1 MNKIYGL
8 NIDMLRL
15 CYEIKEPNNI
25 NILRTREIDEE
36 VDFLYFYLRRIE
48 GKHFKF
54 VYEIRYNDLG
64 IDKLFGELRLGI
76 NDDKEDSNFHSNG
89 YAKAWISVSNRV
101 LYSDEIYY
109 TRKWE
114 DKDINDLKSI
124 IELTLHWIE
133 SEIRTQKL
141 LEDMPEFR

>member
-1 MNKIYGL
+1 MKKMNKIYGL

-25 NILRTREIDEE
+25 NIIRTREIGEE

-109 TRKWE
+109 P
-114 DKDINDLKSI
+114 KSV
-124 IELTLHWIE
+124 
-133 SEIRTQKL
+133 IRPFSVLFYNCLQSFVFYKL
-141 LEDMPEFR
+141 SFACF

>member
-109 TRKWE
+109 LDFIE
-114 DKDINDLKSI
+114 DNLGLELHNITALDLC
-124 IELTLHWIE
+124 LA
-133 SEIRTQKL
+133 RL
-141 LEDMPEFR
+141 L

>member
-1 MNKIYGL
+1 MKKMNKIYGL

-76 NDDKEDSNFHSNG
+76 NDDKEVSNFHSKG
-89 YAKAWISVSNRV
+89 YAKAWISVSNHV

-109 TRKWE
+109 LDCIE
-114 DKDINDLKSI
+114 DNLG
-124 IELTLHWIE
+124 LTLHNL
-133 SEIRTQKL
+133 T
-141 LEDMPEFR
+141 DFA

>member
-109 TRKWE
+109 L
-114 DKDINDLKSI
+114 DF
-124 IELTLHWIE
+124 IEPQ
-133 SEIRTQKL
+133 IRNL
-141 LEDMPEFR
+141 

>member
-54 VYEIRYNDLG
+54 KVY
-64 IDKLFGELRLGI
+64 F
-76 NDDKEDSNFHSNG
+76 FFF
-89 YAKAWISVSNRV
+89 V
-101 LYSDEIYY
+101 
-109 TRKWE
+109 
-114 DKDINDLKSI
+114 I
-124 IELTLHWIE
+124 IFCFI
-133 SEIRTQKL
+133 
-141 LEDMPEFR
+141 